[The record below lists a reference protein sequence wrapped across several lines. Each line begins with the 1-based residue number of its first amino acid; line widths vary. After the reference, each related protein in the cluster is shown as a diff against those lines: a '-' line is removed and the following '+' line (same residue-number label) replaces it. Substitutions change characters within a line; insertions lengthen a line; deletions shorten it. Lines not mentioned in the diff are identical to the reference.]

1 MINAQFVTINYILL
15 LLSVMSEVILT
26 FYKVMSLELD
36 DQISKF

>member
-15 LLSVMSEVILT
+15 LSSVMSEVILT